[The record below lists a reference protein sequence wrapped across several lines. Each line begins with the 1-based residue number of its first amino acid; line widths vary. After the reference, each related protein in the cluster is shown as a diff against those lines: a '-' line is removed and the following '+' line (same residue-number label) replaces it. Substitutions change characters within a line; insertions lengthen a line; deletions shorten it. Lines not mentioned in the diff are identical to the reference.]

1 MAAISFADIAVGTSR
16 PQTTASGGGVLMAW
30 EVTSVQRQVT
40 LSGFNVVNQGA
51 WNTGYAASIVHD
63 ESWKQVGDSK
73 IVSQGSWVDTSP
85 TVVRTV
91 TKKRVKFSTA
101 NTGEQ
106 NPYAEPSIANYGI
119 TPTAAGDNPYVP
131 AGWKIVRCYL
141 HGIYDDLLD
150 GIFMYRGGV
159 ESAFVLARKE
169 PSTWVG
175 RFKNGWDFTD
185 YQWVSIPDFT
195 IDAPF
200 ASGGLRTSACSNWYC
215 PYIMTTGEAG
225 GGCGS
230 DGCTRYVFLG
240 DAHETTGI
248 PVDMNRLVSVK
259 TGGNPG
265 DTLNHYFFVQTLV
278 LEEP

>member
-1 MAAISFADIAVGTSR
+1 
-16 PQTTASGGGVLMAW
+16 MAW

-91 TKKRVKFSTA
+91 TKKRVKFSA
-101 NTGEQ
+101 FSNLDH
-106 NPYAEPSIANYGI
+106 NPYVEPSIANYGI
-119 TPTAAGDNPYVP
+119 TLTVAGDNPYVP

-150 GIFMYRGGV
+150 GIFVYRGGV
-159 ESAFVLARKE
+159 ESAFVLARRE
-169 PSTWVG
+169 PSNWVG
-175 RFKNGWDFTD
+175 KFRNGWDFTD
-185 YQWVSIPDFT
+185 YEWVSIPNFT
-195 IDAPF
+195 IDDPPN
-200 ASGGLRTSACSNWYC
+200 SGGLLNVCGADWYC
-215 PYIMTTGEAG
+215 PYILTPGEAG

-230 DGCTRYVFLG
+230 DGCIRHVFLG

-248 PVDMNRLVSVK
+248 PIDMNRLVSVK
-259 TGGNPG
+259 TGTNCG
-265 DTLNHYFFVQTLV
+265 TCNHGFFVQTLV